1 LARTGGASRFIFE
14 QHLCQFGSKSVDNSF
29 ERSRTMKRQSILV
42 LVTTTFLFFP
52 IGSQNA
58 EADPTIIG
66 ETTLLTYSDA
76 QQLETWL
83 GKGPIYLTNI
93 FTKTIGD
100 GQSSIDFHSGVDG
113 QGQTFSIVE
122 VLETRSNSHQIIGG
136 YNPQSWSS
144 PSRPEYYFTDNDSER
159 TAFLFNLTTTDIQR
173 QVLSQPIGR
182 YQTVNGFDYGPTFGV
197 GHDLH
202 VWSSLS
208 EGSAC
213 AYSYGIPTGINI
225 IGRPHSYSEFDV
237 GTIEIFKI
245 TPVPAPV
252 AVLLG
257 SIGLTFSGWLLR
269 RRRPSH

>member
-1 LARTGGASRFIFE
+1 
-14 QHLCQFGSKSVDNSF
+14 
-29 ERSRTMKRQSILV
+29 MKRQSIRV
-42 LVTTTFLFFP
+42 LVTTAFLFFP

-58 EADPTIIG
+58 EADLTIIG

-76 QQLETWL
+76 QQLEIWL
-83 GKGPIYLTNI
+83 GKGPILHLTNI

-100 GQSSIDFHSGVDG
+100 EKSSIDFHFAVDG

-136 YNPQSWSS
+136 YNPQSWCS

-159 TAFLFNLTTTDIQR
+159 TAFLFNLTTMDIQR

-182 YQTVNGFDYGPTFGV
+182 YQTVNGFDYGPTLGV

-208 EGSAC
+208 EGSAY
-213 AYSYGIPTGINI
+213 AYSYGIPRGINI
-225 IGRPHSYSEFDV
+225 IGSPYPYSYSAEFDI

-245 TPVPAPV
+245 TPVPTPGAFV
-252 AVLLG
+252 LG
-257 SIGLTFSGWLLR
+257 SLGLTFSGWLLHKR
-269 RRRPSH
+269 KML